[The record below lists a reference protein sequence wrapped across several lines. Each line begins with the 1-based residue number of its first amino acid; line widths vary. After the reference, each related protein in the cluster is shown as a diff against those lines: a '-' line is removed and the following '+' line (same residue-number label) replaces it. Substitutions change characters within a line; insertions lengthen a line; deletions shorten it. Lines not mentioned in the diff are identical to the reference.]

1 MHPEFL
7 QKSIE
12 LREFDIGFAFDGD
25 GDRIICVL
33 NDGEILD
40 GDKILFILAVLMKE
54 IGILY
59 GNTIVATTLTNFG
72 VEHSLEKQG
81 IKLKRVQVGDKN
93 VSICLQSEKLPLG
106 GEKAGHIIISEFA
119 KTGDGIYS
127 ALYMLK
133 LLKLLNKTP
142 QEVLQNLI
150 IYPATEI
157 DVPVNDKDKH
167 KLLNTEK
174 LQDAIDRAQ
183 NLLSDRGRIVVRAS
197 GTENKIRIL
206 VEGKDESMT
215 VDLANYLKKTIL
227 QLL

>member
-1 MHPEFL
+1 
-7 QKSIE
+7 
-12 LREFDIGFAFDGD
+12 
-25 GDRIICVL
+25 
-33 NDGEILD
+33 
-40 GDKILFILAVLMKE
+40 
-54 IGILY
+54 
-59 GNTIVATTLTNFG
+59 
-72 VEHSLEKQG
+72 
-81 IKLKRVQVGDKN
+81 
-93 VSICLQSEKLPLG
+93 
-106 GEKAGHIIISEFA
+106 
-119 KTGDGIYS
+119 
-127 ALYMLK
+127 MLK